1 MLKDMRFVTVLC
13 LVVGFMVS
21 CLQAQNV
28 KANLVNAGSV
38 AIRPNMDSLRS
49 KAHSAFAYCT
59 KHKYNTDFCL
69 LADMNLHSGVKRL
82 FIWSFKGDSIVA
94 SFLMGHGCC
103 DNPWGGENSK
113 DKPAFS
119 NVDGSHC
126 SSLGKYKIGERAWS
140 DWGINVKYVLYGL
153 DSTNSNA
160 YERLV
165 VLHGW
170 DVVSDEEIFP
180 KGTPEGWGCPTVSN
194 NSMLI
199 IDAKLKKSKED
210 VLFWMY
216 K

>member
-1 MLKDMRFVTVLC
+1 MRFVTVLC
-13 LVVGFMVS
+13 LVVSIMVS

-28 KANLVNAGSV
+28 KANLVGGGSV
-38 AIRPNMDSLRS
+38 AIGPDMDSLRS

-59 KHKYNTDFCL
+59 KHKFNTNFCL

-103 DNPWGGENSK
+103 NNPWGGESTK

-126 SSLGKYKIGERAWS
+126 SSLGKHKIGERAWS
-140 DWGINVKYVLYGL
+140 DWGINVKYVLHGL

-160 YERLV
+160 YKRLV

-194 NSMLI
+194 NSMRI
-199 IDAKLKKSKED
+199 IDAIIKQSYMP
-210 VLFWMY
+210 VLLWVY
-216 K
+216 I